1 MEHNFL
7 DTGIMDSLF
16 FESPV
21 FDYLIL
27 PLLIMMA
34 RVMDVS
40 MDTVRVIMVAKGY
53 RNYAPF
59 IGFFQ
64 SLIWVITISRVMV
77 NLENWTTYIG
87 YAAGFAL
94 GTYVGMRLEEKLAL
108 GHELIRVIT
117 KSDASELIDIL
128 RAEGFPVTAVNGQG
142 RDGEVGILYI
152 IMKRKAIKHVVRVI
166 NDYNPR
172 AFYTIEDM
180 RYVSDSSYLPRSRR
194 AIPTRGTR

>member
-1 MEHNFL
+1 MQ
-7 DTGIMDSLF
+7 DSQL
-16 FESPV
+16 
-21 FDYLIL
+21 FDYFIL

-40 MDTVRVIMVAKGY
+40 MDTIRVIMVAKGY

-77 NLENWTTYIG
+77 NLENWTAYVG
-87 YAAGFAL
+87 YAGGFGL

-108 GHELIRVIT
+108 GHELVRVIT
-117 KSDASELIDIL
+117 KSDATDLIASL
-128 RAEGFPVTAVNGQG
+128 RKEGFPVTSVNGQG

-152 IMKRKAIKHVVRVI
+152 IMKRKMIKHVVEVI
-166 NDYNPR
+166 NAYNPK

-180 RYVSDSSYLPRSRR
+180 RFVRESSYLPRSRR
-194 AIPTRGTR
+194 VIPSRGTR

>member
-1 MEHNFL
+1 ML
-7 DTGIMDSLF
+7 D
-16 FESPV
+16 SPI
-21 FDYLIL
+21 FDYVIL

-40 MDTVRVIMVAKGY
+40 MDTIRVIMVAKGY

-77 NLENWTTYIG
+77 NLENWTAYIG
-87 YAAGFAL
+87 YAGGFAL

-108 GHELIRVIT
+108 GYELIRVIT
-117 KSDASELIDIL
+117 KSDATELIDNL
-128 RAEGFPVTAVNGQG
+128 RKEGYPVTSVNGQG
-142 RDGEVGILYI
+142 REGEVGILFI
-152 IMKRKAIKHVVRVI
+152 ILKRRTIQKVVAII
-166 NDYNPR
+166 NAYNPK

-180 RYVSDSSYLPRSRR
+180 RFVSESSYLPRSRR
-194 AIPTRGTR
+194 MIPGRGTR

>member
-1 MEHNFL
+1 
-7 DTGIMDSLF
+7 MDFITS
-16 FESPV
+16 ESIL
-21 FDYLIL
+21 FDYVIL

-34 RVMDVS
+34 RVLDVS
-40 MDTVRVIMVAKGY
+40 MDTIRVIMVAKGY
-53 RNYAPF
+53 RNYAPI

-77 NLENWTTYIG
+77 NLENWTAYIG
-87 YAAGFAL
+87 YAGGFSL

-117 KSDASELIDIL
+117 KSDATELVNIL

-142 RDGEVGILYI
+142 RDGEVGILFI
-152 IMKRKAIKHVVRVI
+152 IMKRKAIKHVVEVI
-166 NDYNPR
+166 NAYNPK

-180 RYVSDSSYLPRSRR
+180 RFVRDSSYLPRSRR
-194 AIPTRGTR
+194 VIPSRGTR

>member
-1 MEHNFL
+1 M
-7 DTGIMDSLF
+7 DTPI
-16 FESPV
+16 
-21 FDYLIL
+21 FDYAVL

-34 RVMDVS
+34 RILDVS
-40 MDTVRVIMVAKGY
+40 MDTIRVIMVAKGY

-77 NLENWTTYIG
+77 NLENWTAYIG
-87 YAAGFAL
+87 YAGGFAL

-117 KSDASELIDIL
+117 KTDASELIANL
-128 RAEGFPVTAVNGQG
+128 RKEGYPVTSVTGQG
-142 RDGEVGILYI
+142 REGEVGILFVI
-152 IMKRKAIKHVVRVI
+152 LKRKTIKQVVKII
-166 NDYNPR
+166 NAYNPK

-180 RYVSDSSYLPRSRR
+180 RFVRDSSYFPRSRKM
-194 AIPTRGTR
+194 IPGRGTR

>member
-1 MEHNFL
+1 MS
-7 DTGIMDSLF
+7 DSQI
-16 FESPV
+16 
-21 FDYLIL
+21 FDYFIL

-40 MDTVRVIMVAKGY
+40 MDTIRVIMVAKGY
-53 RNYAPF
+53 RNYAPV

-77 NLENWTTYIG
+77 NLENWTAYIG
-87 YAAGFAL
+87 YAGGFAL

-108 GHELIRVIT
+108 GHELVRVIT
-117 KSDASELIDIL
+117 KSDASELIANL
-128 RAEGFPVTAVNGQG
+128 RNQGFPVTSVNGLG

-152 IMKRKAIKHVVRVI
+152 IMKRKMIKHVVEII
-166 NDYNPR
+166 NAYNPK

-194 AIPTRGTR
+194 VIPARGTR